1 MGRGAHQNKTGN
13 NQRSHI
19 AAEAARI
26 LANDGINDYQLAK
39 QKAAAHLGINNQQN
53 LPGNNEIELALRE
66 HLQIF
71 QSASLPQRI
80 AMRRRVA
87 LKAMNFLANF
97 EPKLVGA
104 VLRGT
109 VTESSEIQLH
119 LAADIPEQ
127 IAASLIENNIPYEI
141 CSRRV
146 RYGANRYEE
155 LPGYRFTAE
164 NVAIELLVFT
174 PAGFREKPLSPI
186 DGKTMSRAS
195 TMELERLLE
204 AEPTQQAD

>member
-1 MGRGAHQNKTGN
+1 MARSVTHHKAGS

-39 QKAAAHLGINNQQN
+39 QKAVAQLGISNQQN
-53 LPGNNEIELALRE
+53 LPGNNEIELALHE

-71 QSASLPQRI
+71 QSASLSGRV
-80 AMRRRVA
+80 ATRRQIA
-87 LKAMNFLANF
+87 LKAMKFFSDF

-119 LAADIPEQ
+119 LAADTPEQ
-127 IAASLIENNIPYEI
+127 VAADLIENDIPYEI
-141 CSRRV
+141 CSRRI
-146 RYGANRYEE
+146 RYGNNRYEE

-164 NVAIELLVFT
+164 DVFIELLVFT

-186 DGKTMSRAS
+186 DGKAMNRAS
-195 TMELERLLE
+195 ARELERLLE
-204 AEPTQQAD
+204 AESTQ

>member
-1 MGRGAHQNKTGN
+1 MARSATHRKAGN
-13 NQRSHI
+13 SQRSHI

-39 QKAAAHLGINNQQN
+39 QKAIARLGISSQKN
-53 LPGNNEIELALRE
+53 LPGNSEIELALHE

-71 QSASLPQRI
+71 QLASLS
-80 AMRRRVA
+80 RRVATRRQVA
-87 LKAMNFLANF
+87 LKAMKFFSGF
-97 EPKLVGA
+97 EAKLVGA

-119 LAADIPEQ
+119 LVADTPEQ
-127 IAASLIENNIPYEI
+127 VAGHLIENDIPYEI
-141 CSRRV
+141 CSRRI
-146 RYGANRYEE
+146 RYGSNRYEE

-164 NVAIELLVFT
+164 NVFIELLVFT

-186 DGKTMSRAS
+186 DGKAMNRAS
-195 TMELERLLE
+195 VRELERLLE
-204 AEPTQQAD
+204 AEPAQ